1 MHVHA
6 ADAAGGA
13 VEVEVEAPEGG
24 AEGVGEAG
32 GAFVVEG
39 VGLAEDEG
47 EVGVGEEGGFI
58 ELVGDAGGGGGVV
71 H

>member
-1 MHVHA
+1 MHA
-6 ADAAGGA
+6 SDARSGA
-13 VEVEVEAPEGG
+13 VEVEVEAPQRG
-24 AEGVGEAG
+24 AEGVREAR

-47 EVGVGEEGGFI
+47 DAGVGEEGGFV
-58 ELVGDAGGGGGVV
+58 ELMGDARDSGGVV